1 MGPAARRLR
10 RFQDVSGDPSDHQS
24 HTPRH
29 LRVMVRLPRQLR
41 ALGAEACFAVIG
53 PVPLDMFP
61 APRSRAPPPQPQRT
75 AGSSG
80 ASGHGDQHLQYC
92 HPAGANRKLLNCS
105 DPRGSPPRHPANSP
119 SQRSTGPRAQSRVQ
133 ICWVQESRAP
143 FSTSTLLKCK
153 AGNSLRCGPVCVLND
168 AEEHPDVFLLDAMSI
183 PKVGS
188 CKLAL

>member
-41 ALGAEACFAVIG
+41 ALGAEACFAVIR

-61 APRSRAPPPQPQRT
+61 ASRSRAPPPQPQRT

-105 DPRGSPPRHPANSP
+105 DPRGSPPP
-119 SQRSTGPRAQSRVQ
+119 PR
-133 ICWVQESRAP
+133 
-143 FSTSTLLKCK
+143 
-153 AGNSLRCGPVCVLND
+153 
-168 AEEHPDVFLLDAMSI
+168 
-183 PKVGS
+183 
-188 CKLAL
+188 KLALPKKHRTACTEQSPDLLGSRKQSSLLNVHTAKMQGRKFSAVRASLRAERC